1 LPRLLSVERLLRQY
15 QQLQIL
21 TQLDEMRS
29 AMPATLGLLT
39 DSVAHLTLDKVLDLA
54 QECGLTGIELATG
67 GWSTAPH
74 LDLTRLLSSKTA
86 REELL
91 GQIEGHGLTLTA
103 LNCSGNPLHPGPSGA
118 LHDQTAR
125 RTFEL
130 AGHLCVDRVIMMS
143 GLPGGPG
150 DANPNWIT
158 VSWPPETTG
167 ILDWQWQER
176 VLPYWRQL
184 ITHVCN
190 VSDALPCLEMHAH
203 QAVFSPT
210 TFLRLRDEFGDAV
223 AANLDPSHLI
233 WMGADPLAAIDA
245 LGPAI
250 GHVHA
255 KDAKVEPAAALTG
268 RQETLPPARVRERS
282 WNYTTVGYGQD
293 VTFWRAFFLG
303 LSRIG
308 YVGAINIEHEDYS
321 MGREEGVR
329 KAAEILHTSAV
340 QTGPDYS
347 VQDIAPRI

>member
-1 LPRLLSVERLLRQY
+1 
-15 QQLQIL
+15 
-21 TQLDEMRS
+21 
-29 AMPATLGLLT
+29 MPLTLGLLT
-39 DSVAHLTLDKVLDLA
+39 DSVAHLTLAGVVDLA
-54 QECGLTGIELATG
+54 AECGLTGIELATG
-67 GWSTAPH
+67 GWSSAPH
-74 LDLTRLLSSKTA
+74 IDLPHLVSSDAA
-86 REELL
+86 RKELL
-91 GQIEGHGLTLTA
+91 DQIEGRGLTLTA

-118 LHDQTAR
+118 IHDETAR

-130 AGHLCVDRVIMMS
+130 AGLLGVDRVVMMS

-158 VSWPPETTG
+158 VSWPPETTE
-167 ILDWQWQER
+167 ILDWQWRER
-176 VLPYWRQL
+176 VLPYWRKL
-184 ITHVCN
+184 ITHIHN
-190 VSDALPCLEMHAH
+190 VSDALPCLEMHAQ

-210 TFLRLRDEFGDAV
+210 TFLRLHDEFGEAV

-233 WMGADPLAAIDA
+233 WMGADPLAAIEA

-293 VTFWRAFFLG
+293 INFWRAFFLG
-303 LSRIG
+303 LTRIG
-308 YVGAINIEHEDYS
+308 YAGAINIEHEDYS

-329 KAAEILHTSAV
+329 KAAEILRASTV
-340 QTGPDYS
+340 LTTPDYG
-347 VQDIAPRI
+347 VQDIAAHA